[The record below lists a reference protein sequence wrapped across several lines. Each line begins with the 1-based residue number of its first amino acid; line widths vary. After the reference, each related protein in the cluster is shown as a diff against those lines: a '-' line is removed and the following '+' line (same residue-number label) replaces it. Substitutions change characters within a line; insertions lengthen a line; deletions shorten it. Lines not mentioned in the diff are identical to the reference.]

1 MDFDCYIKVMKE
13 VADGLDAGNIRGLK
27 FLLRDKPNIYQ
38 KELVNVNE
46 GSDLIQLLER
56 KELLSRTKVLE
67 FMNLLQLEGRIDLSK
82 KVQIY
87 METNL
92 PVNLSNHDYYGING
106 MPVVENYIETDE
118 YRLFEKKINTCKAAL
133 IKGHHGSGKT
143 QHAYSYARRFPGK
156 SEKSLIWRIDC
167 KTLSQIYRSL
177 SAMVAYLKLQCIFLD
192 HVTCTQSDRQLKASI
207 DKMTK
212 RIQQKLRCEGINSAN
227 HLVLLDGVEDTSDDT
242 FTKML
247 KDFLDTENVYVI
259 ATSRVTYPDEFH
271 NLCIEVTGMT
281 EEEAVL
287 YFKVVNNDELEQVK
301 ELARQL
307 SYLPLALSFAF
318 AFIANTGSSIETY
331 VKSLAETEANDQLRS
346 LTVSCEVALEIVK
359 KDLTEH
365 GKNLLA
371 YIPYLHPENIPDFL
385 LKSLLPVNM
394 TEDFKQRE
402 INKLIVCLRNNSLA
416 TLKSRGNNRVIAVHR
431 FTFRVMMNMKTE
443 KEKTNEANALLRHF
457 CHNIYLDTSLIEA
470 VKKNV
475 MFLDHALEL
484 LKLYENCN
492 RRPEMED
499 KVLCCV
505 LLCGVA
511 VTYRLYGNTE
521 LSANEY
527 FEKARDA
534 VCELVSVNKADFAVT
549 VSGFTAMNDIHISIN
564 GCELI
569 QENSKN
575 LFEKLLHK
583 GKSLSDSFILTVIT
597 NTMRNNEQLC
607 YLLEVTNGISYTN
620 NQIAKDSIGELIE
633 KQIIVPF
640 QEFKE
645 SFLVELMIHILYNSS
660 KNKRLMKL
668 ATDDFTKPNPE
679 RRNHLMARLSSDN
692 LCPTDESLVELQ
704 YSINLAELLD
714 NHYKH
719 NCPAFRLGLKI
730 AARRGAILYYIS
742 SQDSNKSIKCIK
754 DAVKILE
761 ENSESNIRF
770 IEFGV
775 VKHGSRSTNYQM
787 VSNKK
792 LLMEC
797 YIMLSKE
804 DTNYVKRALTLAQ
817 DLESIIPRL
826 YHWKVMSDIH
836 IKIAHVFELQ
846 NTEPFITKAK
856 QHYKEAYRREY
867 ESNNIRL
874 TRYHLRAL
882 LQYVN
887 CCITHSTKEDLEMA
901 KTICNDIKER
911 FQHKSTDE
919 MFDAALVTID
929 KHLNTMTTPKEI
941 ISSLHTVTSYGV
953 DIGTQTDNV
962 STYTLTEG
970 HVRYRQSGISPTKK
984 ELQRRKLKLQ
994 IELNEIDNELMQL
1007 ELNNM

>member
-1 MDFDCYIKVMKE
+1 MQRVC
-13 VADGLDAGNIRGLK
+13 
-27 FLLRDKPNIYQ
+27 
-38 KELVNVNE
+38 
-46 GSDLIQLLER
+46 
-56 KELLSRTKVLE
+56 
-67 FMNLLQLEGRIDLSK
+67 IDYVK
-82 KVQIY
+82 
-87 METNL
+87 
-92 PVNLSNHDYYGING
+92 
-106 MPVVENYIETDE
+106 NYI
-118 YRLFEKKINTCKAAL
+118 L
-133 IKGHHGSGKT
+133 GHHGSGKT
-143 QHAYSYARRFPGK
+143 QHAYSYARRFPGRSK
-156 SEKSLIWRIDC
+156 LSLIWRIDC

-177 SAMVAYLKLQCIFLD
+177 SAMVTYLKLQCIFLD
-192 HVTCTQSDRQLKASI
+192 HVTYTQSDRQLKASI

-212 RIQQKLRCEGINSAN
+212 RIQQKLRCEGINNAN
-227 HLVLLDGVEDTSDDT
+227 HLVLLDGVEDTHDDT
-242 FTKML
+242 FKTML

-259 ATSRVTYPDEFH
+259 ATSRVTYPHEFH

-287 YFKVVNNDELEQVK
+287 YFKVENNDELEQVK

-307 SYLPLALSFAF
+307 SYLPLALSFAL

-365 GKNLLA
+365 GRTLLA

-385 LKSLLPVNM
+385 LKSLLPLNM
-394 TEDFKQRE
+394 TEDFKERE

-416 TLKSRGNNRVIAVHR
+416 TLKSRGTNRVIAVHR

-443 KEKTNEANALLRHF
+443 QEKKTEANALLRHF
-457 CHNIYLDTSLIEA
+457 CYNIYLDTSLIEA
-470 VKKNV
+470 VKRNV
-475 MFLDHALEL
+475 MFLDHAVEL
-484 LKLYENCN
+484 LKLYEHCN
-492 RRPEMED
+492 RRPELED
-499 KVLCCV
+499 KVLCSV

-534 VCELVSVNKADFAVT
+534 VCELVSIDKADFAVT
-549 VSGFTAMNDIHISIN
+549 VCGFTAMNDINISIN
-564 GCELI
+564 GSELI
-569 QENSKN
+569 QENSKD
-575 LFEKLLHK
+575 LFKKLILK
-583 GKSLSDSFILTVIT
+583 GTSLSDSFSLTAIT
-597 NTMRNNEQLC
+597 NTIRNKEQLC
-607 YLLEVTNGISYTN
+607 YLHEVTSGICYTN
-620 NQIAKDSIGELIE
+620 NQIPKVSIEELIE
-633 KQIIVPF
+633 NQIITPV

-668 ATDDFTKPNPE
+668 ATDDFTIQNPE
-679 RRNHLMARLSSDN
+679 RRNNLMARLSSDN

-719 NCPAFRLGLKI
+719 NCPTFRLGLKI
-730 AARRGAILYYIS
+730 AAKRGAILYYIS
-742 SQDSNKSIKCIK
+742 SQESNKSTKCIEE
-754 DAVKILE
+754 AVKILG
-761 ENSESNIRF
+761 ENSDPNIRF
-770 IEFGV
+770 VEFGV
-775 VKHGSRSTNYQM
+775 VKHDSRPTNYQM

-797 YIMLSKE
+797 YIILSKA
-804 DTNYVKRALTLAQ
+804 DTNYLKRALTLAQ
-817 DLESIIPRL
+817 DLESLIPRL
-826 YHWKVMSDIH
+826 YHWKVISDIH

-887 CCITHSTKEDLEMA
+887 CCINHSTKEDLEMA

-919 MFDAALVTID
+919 MFDAALQTIEEQLVIVIVYINVFIA
-929 KHLNTMTTPKEI
+929 K
-941 ISSLHTVTSYGV
+941 TSHHKY
-953 DIGTQTDNV
+953 
-962 STYTLTEG
+962 Y
-970 HVRYRQSGISPTKK
+970 HK
-984 ELQRRKLKLQ
+984 ELECCTLLL
-994 IELNEIDNELMQL
+994 ILFIL
-1007 ELNNM
+1007 